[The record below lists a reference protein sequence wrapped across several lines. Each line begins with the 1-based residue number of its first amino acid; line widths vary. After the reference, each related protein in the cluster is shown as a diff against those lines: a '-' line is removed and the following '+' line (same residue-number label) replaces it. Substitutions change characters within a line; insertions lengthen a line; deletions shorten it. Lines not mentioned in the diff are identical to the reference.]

1 MQIGTPRLSKAIFN
15 YYLLKINTKTT
26 LEQITAKLI
35 SLQRLDDKLR
45 TIVLEFDGLFI
56 PSDLI
61 FLVER
66 VKAIAQNLDFTIC
79 AIQEHPGLVDS
90 SIVNIPLVNYSN
102 ITECDVKVDTLIVED
117 PVRSGMRIEHNAD
130 IIVTSFVSD
139 NAEIISSGNI
149 HVYGEARGRL
159 IAGNEGDKSK
169 RIFAAKFNA
178 AFISIGGI
186 EKLIEGLYKSYDTF
200 PVIVHSIKFDISKII
215 SATGDVLA
223 MGFIIVSPII
233 MTILVLDLIL
243 GIISRAAPQ
252 INAFQV
258 SYTIKPT
265 VGLLLLLLLLT
276 TFMEILT
283 GLFNNQNR
291 MFF

>member
-1 MQIGTPRLSKAIFN
+1 MFDLFMNQTKILNQLGGIWLIM
-15 YYLLKINTKTT
+15 LLVFSRVIAFSSTCPLLGHKSV
-26 LEQITAKLI
+26 TAMVRVGVSIL
-35 SLQRLDDKLR
+35 L
-45 TIVLEFDGLFI
+45 TLFI
-56 PSDLI
+56 MPSL
-61 FLVER
+61 E
-66 VKAIAQNLDFTIC
+66 
-79 AIQEHPGLVDS
+79 S
-90 SIVNIPLVNYSN
+90 
-102 ITECDVKVDTLIVED
+102 ITEYPNNGEFIYLIVINVFIGLLMGWVANLVMEIGRAGGEMVDTQMGL
-117 PVRSGMRIEHNAD
+117 
-130 IIVTSFVSD
+130 
-139 NAEIISSGNI
+139 
-149 HVYGEARGRL
+149 
-159 IAGNEGDKSK
+159 
-169 RIFAAKFNA
+169 NA
-178 AFISIGGI
+178 ATVFDPGTQTQTTIIGRFFEYLTLTLFISIGGI
-186 EKLIEGLYKSYDTF
+186 EKLIEGLYKSYNTF

-243 GIISRAAPQ
+243 GIMSRAAPQ